1 MTDSAQGNELAIM
14 RTCLTSKDNEIIKAS
29 SQARHPVS
37 LFTIKGL
44 SSSDSFYISTA
55 GWGTFS
61 VWRLWSNCDWQRAIG
76 GGESEITNLCI
87 STPLFIELTEVLEKK
102 KNLIRET
109 EGTQKTSLSGLRQ
122 EALFQFCMA
131 GRRQC
136 DGARKDR
143 HRHC

>member
-1 MTDSAQGNELAIM
+1 M
-14 RTCLTSKDNEIIKAS
+14 RNCLTSKDNEIIKAS

-44 SSSDSFYISTA
+44 ILSDLFYISTA
-55 GWGTFS
+55 GWGTFPS
-61 VWRLWSNCDWQRAIG
+61 DRLRLTASNRRRGDRNHSSLHFNASIHRAHRG
-76 GGESEITNLCI
+76 SQ
-87 STPLFIELTEVLEKK
+87 KK
-102 KNLIRET
+102 RNLIGET
-109 EGTQKTSLSGLRQ
+109 EDTQKTSLSGLRQ

-143 HRHC
+143 HRRC